1 MLCES
6 CGKNEAYIH
15 YTKIVNGKHSEV
27 HLCEECALK
36 HYDLDTSFNVN
47 NLFTGLIDGF
57 KDKTESVDL
66 KWCKCGLSYSDFKK
80 IGKFGCSKCYETFKP
95 KLEPLIGPTWT

>member
-36 HYDLDTSFNVN
+36 HYDLDTS
-47 NLFTGLIDGF
+47 LDTGKLIQ
-57 KDKTESVDL
+57 SLVL
-66 KWCKCGLSYSDFKK
+66 K
-80 IGKFGCSKCYETFKP
+80 I
-95 KLEPLIGPTWT
+95 KLTVLI